1 MKVYQWAGLT
11 ALLGL
16 MALAGC
22 QDSGTNPPKAAADKG
37 APATETQASL
47 AELAPAD
54 RTLAETQRLC
64 PITGEALGGMG
75 TPVKVDVKGQTVFL
89 CCDGCKKKALDHPD
103 KTLASVQKLKSAPS
117 GN

>member
-16 MALAGC
+16 VVLAGC

-37 APATETQASL
+37 DTATETQASL

-54 RTLAETQRLC
+54 RTLAESQRVC
-64 PITGEALGGMG
+64 PITGEALGEMG
-75 TPVKVDVKGQTVFL
+75 TPIKVDVKGQTVFL
-89 CCDGCKKKALDHPD
+89 CCDGCKKKALGNPD
-103 KTLASVQKLKSAPS
+103 KTLAGMQKLKTAPS